1 MEMRCVLRAGPTQ
14 GLDPSNPIVIPD
26 DNSMEEETQSNC
38 LPATANST
46 AMQENNW
53 IEQFPSRSDLL
64 RSRWH
69 VFKLW
74 NLVPLPPLLG
84 SGGLGT
90 LNSGSDVNCRT
101 PKNSFVKKTGPLT
114 VC

>member
-1 MEMRCVLRAGPTQ
+1 MEMRCVLRAGPAQ

-53 IEQFPSRSDLL
+53 IEQFPSRSD
-64 RSRWH
+64 SPFDSFQDWI
-69 VFKLW
+69 KIQEKEW
-74 NLVPLPPLLG
+74 
-84 SGGLGT
+84 
-90 LNSGSDVNCRT
+90 LNDHNHSLSMIEG
-101 PKNSFVKKTGPLT
+101 KKCYCTICNT
-114 VC
+114 